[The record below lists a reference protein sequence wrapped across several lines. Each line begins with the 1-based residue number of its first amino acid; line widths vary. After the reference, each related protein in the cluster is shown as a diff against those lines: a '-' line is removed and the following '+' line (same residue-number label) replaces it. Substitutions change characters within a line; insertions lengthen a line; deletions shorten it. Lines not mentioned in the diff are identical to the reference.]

1 MVFIIPGE
9 SIFVVTETA
18 VSGHTE
24 VTRAKEKRT
33 ISQELA
39 LWPHGSYVKRITFPF
54 KSYRLIFKSYRLI
67 AIASIL
73 DQICKSGI
81 HLLRESK

>member
-24 VTRAKEKRT
+24 VTRAKE
-33 ISQELA
+33 
-39 LWPHGSYVKRITFPF
+39 ITEAQTRGPGNAQFPRNWR
-54 KSYRLIFKSYRLI
+54 YGLM
-67 AIASIL
+67 
-73 DQICKSGI
+73 G
-81 HLLRESK
+81 HM